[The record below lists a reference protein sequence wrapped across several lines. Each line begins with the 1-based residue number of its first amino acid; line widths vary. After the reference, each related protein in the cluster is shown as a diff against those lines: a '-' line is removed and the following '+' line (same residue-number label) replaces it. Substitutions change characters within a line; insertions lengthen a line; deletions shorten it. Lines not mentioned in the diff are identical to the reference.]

1 MRDKYCYTDRFEK
14 ATTAKIYDLFSQSM
28 ILGDNQIKAG
38 AELAKCLIKEYI
50 NIYNSIQSAI
60 YKTTS
65 RFAVL

>member
-1 MRDKYCYTDRFEK
+1 
-14 ATTAKIYDLFSQSM
+14 M

-50 NIYNSIQSAI
+50 NVYNSIQSAT